1 MGNNIKNLK
10 KELNQRKNKKEL
22 VYDVVGIE
30 LKVRRLSL
38 CKTLSAIA
46 EKICSSSYLCK
57 IEKNQITPN
66 RYYLKEICNR
76 LDMTQDKIDTLL
88 NLKMTV
94 VRAIRAYLIGNYS
107 LIKKSFDEGNGLRNY
122 RYKIIELIYYIS
134 IRDFYNANKVFMEL
148 MLLIGNMTDFDLA
161 VFGLFSGI
169 LSFYN
174 QDFIDSI
181 KTLRAVNNT
190 FGIIDFDILKIK
202 YTFYSFK
209 CLNSP
214 ECISEYNK
222 LKLYLLN
229 NGYYELLEEANY
241 VMALYLLKNRYFY
254 NYSDIFKSIKADKYR
269 YTLIYLSRYMLAPK
283 FDRSQLVIKA
293 NNFCQC
299 LELLKTDRLKGCEL
313 IEKMNSSSFDVDFNI
328 LILQYLAQDD
338 DKRIEFIEKTALPI
352 LERTSDQ
359 FLIDFLL
366 DELNRISTSKA
377 KYKIFSQSY
386 RLLKNKLYD

>member
-1 MGNNIKNLK
+1 MEKNIKNLK
-10 KELNQRKNKKEL
+10 KELNQRKNKKEI
-22 VYDVVGIE
+22 VYDVVGVE

-88 NLKMTV
+88 NLKMTLAKV
-94 VRAIRAYLIGNYS
+94 IRAYLTGNYS
-107 LIKKSFDEGNGLRNY
+107 FIKKSYDEGNGLKNY

-134 IRDFYNANKVFMEL
+134 IKDFYNANKIFMEL
-148 MLLIGNMTDFDLA
+148 MLLISNMTDFDLA

-181 KTLRAVNNT
+181 KTLRAVNNS

-241 VMALYLLKNRYFY
+241 VMALYLLKNKYFY
-254 NYSDIFKSIKADKYR
+254 NYSDIFKSIKSDKYR

-283 FDRSQLVIKA
+283 LDRSKLVTKA
-293 NNFCQC
+293 NDFCSY
-299 LELLKTDRLKGCEL
+299 LELLHTDRLKGCEV
-313 IEKMNSSSFDVDFNI
+313 IERMNTSLFDIDFNL
-328 LILQYLAQDD
+328 LILQYLAQND
-338 DKRIEFIEKTALPI
+338 DKRIEFIEKIALPI

-359 FLIDFLL
+359 FMIDLFL

-386 RLLKNKLYD
+386 RLLKNKLYG